1 MERRASGP
9 GEEEEEEEEKE
20 GSTET
25 GAGIVATQARGWVQK
40 SAVEVGGPWGRGQ
53 ERTLSPRVLG
63 QGAWVSAGEGRA
75 LSSAGGR
82 QLSDWP
88 HTSSLHG
95 NPFPLYKAEL
105 GLHTHITP

>member
-25 GAGIVATQARGWVQK
+25 GAGIVATQARGWVRK

-53 ERTLSPRVLG
+53 E
-63 QGAWVSAGEGRA
+63 
-75 LSSAGGR
+75 
-82 QLSDWP
+82 
-88 HTSSLHG
+88 
-95 NPFPLYKAEL
+95 
-105 GLHTHITP
+105 